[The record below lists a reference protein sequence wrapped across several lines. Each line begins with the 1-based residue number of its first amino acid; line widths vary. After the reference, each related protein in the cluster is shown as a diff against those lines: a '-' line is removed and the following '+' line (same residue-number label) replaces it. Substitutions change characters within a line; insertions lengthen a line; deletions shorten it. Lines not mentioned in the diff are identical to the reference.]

1 MGSGSRMRNLRAGR
15 VVGILLSI
23 GASGRKEIKMTKE
36 ERENKIVEDFRRS
49 GHSEDTF
56 TAFMDGWL
64 CGERANK
71 KDFIK
76 YRGKSEKEKSGS

>member
-1 MGSGSRMRNLRAGR
+1 MN
-15 VVGILLSI
+15 
-23 GASGRKEIKMTKE
+23 KE
-36 ERENKIVEDFRRS
+36 ERENKIVEEFHCS

-56 TAFMDGWL
+56 TAFRDGWL

-76 YRGKSEKEKSGS
+76 YRGKESKEKK